1 MARIMKINAKCSDL
15 FYATF
20 EVDKEQVGEDY
31 DGYVPDFFPG
41 KHFGDYVQLDIDIDT
56 GNIVNWKK
64 PTDED
69 IDNLFGVEDELK

>member
-15 FYATF
+15 FCATF
-20 EVDKEQVGEDY
+20 EVDKEQVGEIT
-31 DGYVPDFFPG
+31 YVPAFFPG